1 MKRIGF
7 ICLLLCVSVHIA
19 NSVKQSCREKNIC
32 VLKCGKETNGN
43 VTWSRDIDGKREKI
57 LTIYKETVI
66 KHITDPDRRYRSG
79 AGLILS
85 IFKFSPS
92 DAGRYYCNENTVELS
107 VIKTEII
114 SEVTTTTVKKSC
126 REKNICVLKCGKETN
141 GNVTWSRDVDGK
153 REKILTIY
161 KETVIKHITDP
172 DKRYS
177 SGAGLILSIF
187 GFSPSDAG
195 RYYCNENT
203 VELSVTSKTEIIS
216 QERTRSG
223 KCSVFEN

>member
-19 NSVKQSCREKNIC
+19 NS
-32 VLKCGKETNGN
+32 
-43 VTWSRDIDGKREKI
+43 
-57 LTIYKETVI
+57 
-66 KHITDPDRRYRSG
+66 
-79 AGLILS
+79 
-85 IFKFSPS
+85 
-92 DAGRYYCNENTVELS
+92 
-107 VIKTEII
+107 
-114 SEVTTTTVKKSC
+114 VKKSC

-172 DKRYS
+172 DRRYS

-187 GFSPSDAG
+187 KFSPSDAG

-203 VELSVTSKTEIIS
+203 VELSVISNSEIIS
-216 QERTRSG
+216 QERTRTGELLLAAAVAGGCVLALASVLVMWKCFSKRKGSAAKTEEDSAEKAGSLDTIHTYESIYETPSAPQPGNQQIPKDGIYYLASHSG
-223 KCSVFEN
+223 IQITR